1 MNALRR
7 TTANTLHRAPPLV
20 LLLLAA
26 LPAALVACG
35 GSDGTARTAAS
46 SEGAGSN
53 PASSEQPQLRGDLE
67 SATVY
72 DATGNPLACEP
83 PTAGCKP
90 DEARDFR
97 DQCKLAGFQVRQC
110 GCSFVCSG
118 NIAAASAAKK
128 YYDASGA
135 PQTCDKPDSACTP
148 PPASAAFQDA
158 CTDKGH
164 RLEICGCTWLCSGKP
179 TP

>member
-1 MNALRR
+1 MNALKDTNTSVLRR
-7 TTANTLHRAPPLV
+7 ARSLLPLLV
-20 LLLLAA
+20 AA

-35 GSDGTARTAAS
+35 GPEGTARTAAS
-46 SEGAGSN
+46 SDGAGSD
-53 PASSEQPQLRGDLE
+53 PASSESPKLRGDLA

-83 PTAGCKP
+83 PTSGCKP
-90 DEARDFR
+90 ADDLAFR

-128 YYDASGA
+128 YFDASGT
-135 PQTCDKPDSACTP
+135 PQTCEKPDSSCTP

-164 RLEICGCTWLCSGKP
+164 RLEICGCSWLCSGKP